1 MFTILSRIIHF
12 GLKNFWRNSWLS
24 VATVAVM
31 VLALVVFINLILFGV
46 VTDKAVSSIQD
57 KIDISVYFKNNTAE
71 DQILSI
77 KQSIETMPEVKIV
90 DYISTDRALEI
101 FKEKHKDDP
110 TITSAV
116 EELGDNPLQA
126 SLNIKAKDPDQYAI
140 IAQYFSGSPS
150 INQYV
155 DSISYYKNQ
164 DVIDRLNE
172 IVKNVNRGGLTLTI
186 ILTLIASLM
195 IFNTIWLAIF
205 SNRDEIGIM
214 RVVGAS
220 NSLVRGPYMVEGV
233 AAGVL
238 AAFISVIIEVPV
250 IYYVSPYLNQ
260 FIPGLEMFRYFYLH
274 IFSMLGYQLLFGII
288 IGAFSSFIAVRRYL
302 KN

>member
-126 SLNIKAKDPDQYAI
+126 SLNIKASFTCPAKRPLVQ
-140 IAQYFSGSPS
+140 S
-150 INQYV
+150 I
-155 DSISYYKNQ
+155 
-164 DVIDRLNE
+164 RLG
-172 IVKNVNRGGLTLTI
+172 KK
-186 ILTLIASLM
+186 
-195 IFNTIWLAIF
+195 
-205 SNRDEIGIM
+205 
-214 RVVGAS
+214 
-220 NSLVRGPYMVEGV
+220 
-233 AAGVL
+233 
-238 AAFISVIIEVPV
+238 
-250 IYYVSPYLNQ
+250 
-260 FIPGLEMFRYFYLH
+260 
-274 IFSMLGYQLLFGII
+274 MLKEKE
-288 IGAFSSFIAVRRYL
+288 S
-302 KN
+302 KK